1 MGANLLAGRTFLLD
15 NGLLLEPRAAARY
28 ANVDIDG
35 FSESGSSAAL
45 STGSQRYEVGELG
58 AGVRLAGNFASGSGN
73 LQPELRL
80 MAYQDLIGDQTA
92 STSTFV
98 LGGTPFA
105 TNGAEP
111 ARSSFE
117 AGVGV
122 DYRVGALTLTAGYD
136 YLTKEDFNADTFTAK
151 VRYDF

>member
-1 MGANLLAGRTFLLD
+1 
-15 NGLLLEPRAAARY
+15 
-28 ANVDIDG
+28 
-35 FSESGSSAAL
+35 
-45 STGSQRYEVGELG
+45 
-58 AGVRLAGNFASGSGN
+58 
-73 LQPELRL
+73 